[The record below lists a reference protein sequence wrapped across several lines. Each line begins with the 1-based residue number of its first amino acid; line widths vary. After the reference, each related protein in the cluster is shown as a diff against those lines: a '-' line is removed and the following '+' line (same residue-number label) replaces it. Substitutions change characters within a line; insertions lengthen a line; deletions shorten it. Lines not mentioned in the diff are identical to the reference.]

1 MSGSNAF
8 LILIPALYALLTVAL
23 VIVAVVDRKLVS
35 ARWAA
40 LGFAVAF
47 ASILV
52 DGFREPDGSRWV
64 NYFTVTTHFLALM
77 VMVQAFLSRHARHVP
92 LSIVAMVVLVSLY
105 VMPNMPWAPP
115 YASRGFVVQATGA
128 LVIASGLEG
137 LWQARRKSVVDM
149 IAFAVVL
156 AACLSYAG
164 KAAVML
170 ANPIGPSLA
179 EVSDFYR
186 NLNIVF
192 QSASAVMGMSVGIV
206 LLMMIGHDMVR
217 GRIEE
222 GEIDALTQVGNRRR
236 LERLLDD
243 DERGR
248 QPIGGVIVIDLDHFK
263 RVNDNFGHDAGDTV
277 LRDVSARLKA
287 LFEGTGTVCRTGGEE
302 FLALVPP
309 DNSAA
314 LAQLAIA
321 TRKAVAELSFER
333 PLNQLKVTASI
344 GFYQREEGVSAREAI
359 QRADRAVY
367 CAKTDGRDRVVGAVV
382 EHGLQ
387 VLKAVA

>member
-8 LILIPALYALLTVAL
+8 LILIPALYALLTLAL
-23 VIVAVVDRKLVS
+23 GIVAVVDRKLVS

-40 LGFAVAF
+40 LGFAIAC

-52 DGFREPDGSRWV
+52 DGFRVADGSRWV
-64 NYFTVTTHFLALM
+64 NYFTVTTHFLALL
-77 VMVQAFLSRHARHVP
+77 VMVQAFLSRHGRHVP

-105 VMPNMPWAPP
+105 VMPSMPWAPP

-128 LVIASGLEG
+128 VVIASGLEG
-137 LWQARRKSVVDM
+137 LWAARRKSRVDLF
-149 IAFAVVL
+149 AFAVVL

-164 KAAVML
+164 KAAVVL

-179 EVSDFYR
+179 DVSEFYR
-186 NLNIVF
+186 NLNVLF
-192 QSASAVMGMSVGIV
+192 QSASAIMGMSVGIV
-206 LLMMIGHDMVR
+206 LLMMIGHDIVR

-222 GEIDALTQVGNRRR
+222 GEIDALTRVGNRRR
-236 LERLLDD
+236 LERALDE

-248 QPIGGVIVIDLDHFK
+248 SHIGGVIVIDLDHFK
-263 RVNDNFGHDAGDTV
+263 RVNDSFGHDAGDVV
-277 LRDVSARLKA
+277 LQAVAARLEA
-287 LFEGTGTVCRTGGEE
+287 LFDGSGTVCRTGGEE
-302 FLALVPP
+302 FVALLPPENCEALPQLAL
-309 DNSAA
+309 AA
-314 LAQLAIA
+314 RAAIA
-321 TRKAVAELSFER
+321 ELRFER

-344 GFYQREEGVSAREAI
+344 GFYRREDDVTARAAI
-359 QRADRAVY
+359 KRADQAVY

-382 EHGLQ
+382 EGGLQ

>member
-8 LILIPALYALLTVAL
+8 LILIPALYAVLSVAL
-23 VIVAVVDRKLVS
+23 LIVAVVDRKLVS

-40 LGFAVAF
+40 LGFAIAC

-52 DGFREPDGSRWV
+52 DGFRDPDGSRWV
-64 NYFTVTTHFLALM
+64 NYFTVITHFLALM

-92 LSIVAMVVLVSLY
+92 LSIVAMVVLVAIY
-105 VMPNMPWAPP
+105 VMPSMPWAPP
-115 YASRGFVVQATGA
+115 YASRGFIVQATGA
-128 LVIASGLEG
+128 IVIASGLQG
-137 LWQARRKSVVDM
+137 LWQARRNSMVDM

-164 KAAVML
+164 KAGVVL
-170 ANPIGPSLA
+170 VNPIGPSLA

-192 QSASAVMGMSVGIV
+192 QSISAVMGMSVGIV

-217 GRIEE
+217 SRIEE
-222 GEIDALTQVGNRRR
+222 GEIDALTQVGNRRQ
-236 LERLLDD
+236 LERLLDED
-243 DERGR
+243 ARGR
-248 QPIGGVIVIDLDHFK
+248 QPIGGVVVIDLDHFK

-277 LRDVSARLKA
+277 LREVAARLKA
-287 LFEGTGTVCRTGGEE
+287 LYDGTGTVCRTGGEE
-302 FLALVPP
+302 FVALVPP
-309 DNSAA
+309 ENNAA

-321 TRKAVAELSFER
+321 TRKAVAELAFER

-344 GFYQREEGVSAREAI
+344 GFYLREQGVSARQAI

-382 EHGLQ
+382 EGGLQ